1 MPEVALFPLQ
11 TVLFPAGPLPLRVFE
26 PRYLDMVSRC
36 LKQNEGFGTCLTRQN
51 ALAAEGATYSVGT
64 LAHIVDWG
72 GGEDGMLHILVCGGR
87 RFRVLATRTQDDG
100 LDVAEVEWLGDE
112 PATLLPEH
120 AYPLADLLRQILAQ
134 VPEYYRRVEAHYDD
148 ASWVGYRLAELLPLS
163 LPQRQYFLELNDPVR
178 RLEIL
183 RTLVDTLAEK

>member
-11 TVLFPAGPLPLRVFE
+11 TVLFPAGPLPLRIFE

-36 LKQNEGFGTCLTRQN
+36 LRQNEGFGVCLTRQN
-51 ALAAEGATYSVGT
+51 ASATEGATYSVGT

-72 GGEDGMLHILVCGGR
+72 GGEGGLLHILVCGGR
-87 RFRVLATRTQDDG
+87 RFRVLEARVQENG
-100 LDVAEVEWLGDE
+100 LDVAEIEWLDDE

-120 AYPLADLLRQILAQ
+120 AYPLADLLRQILTQ

-163 LPQRQYFLELNDPVR
+163 LPQRQYFLELEDPVR

-183 RTLVDTLAEK
+183 RTLVDSLAEK